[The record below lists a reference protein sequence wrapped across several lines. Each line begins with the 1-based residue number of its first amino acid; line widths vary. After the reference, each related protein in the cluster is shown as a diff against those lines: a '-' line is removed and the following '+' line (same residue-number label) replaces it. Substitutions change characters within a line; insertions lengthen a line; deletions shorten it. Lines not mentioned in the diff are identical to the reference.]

1 MAKDAAGCHRTSSP
15 CAVDHSEGS
24 AGPAQR
30 TVQIVLN
37 ILGSADAQR
46 ALAFAIVSVIDVG
59 LFVLVFLVLR
69 SRRIGFRLA
78 AAVIALTALA
88 YLVSL
93 VVFLGLSLRS

>member
-1 MAKDAAGCHRTSSP
+1 
-15 CAVDHSEGS
+15 
-24 AGPAQR
+24 
-30 TVQIVLN
+30 
-37 ILGSADAQR
+37 
-46 ALAFAIVSVIDVG
+46 VIDVG

>member
-1 MAKDAAGCHRTSSP
+1 MPRP
-15 CAVDHSEGS
+15 AVGGAPGSRSERSRLLNIMGS
-24 AGPAQR
+24 AE
-30 TVQIVLN
+30 
-37 ILGSADAQR
+37 AQR

-69 SRRIGFRLA
+69 SRRIGFKLA

-93 VVFLGLSLRS
+93 AVFLGLSLRS

>member
-1 MAKDAAGCHRTSSP
+1 MCQR
-15 CAVDHSEGS
+15 AVLRGAPPPHSERCRSLNIIGS
-24 AGPAQR
+24 AE
-30 TVQIVLN
+30 
-37 ILGSADAQR
+37 AQR